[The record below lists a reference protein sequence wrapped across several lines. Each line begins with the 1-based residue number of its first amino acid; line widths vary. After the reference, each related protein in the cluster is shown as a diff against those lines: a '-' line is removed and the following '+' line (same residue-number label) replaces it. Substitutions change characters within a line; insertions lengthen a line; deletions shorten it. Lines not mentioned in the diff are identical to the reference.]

1 MLKCLLCGAM
11 IEKRL
16 SLKQLLLP
24 GRIPQPKICIKCQS
38 RLVLRKS
45 THPCPG
51 CGRKLLVSETIC
63 WECQQWQHQYG
74 WLLANQSLYAYN
86 DMMREYMKRYKFQGD
101 YGLRLAFQAEFNQ
114 FLKEFDYDVLVPI
127 PIAPHTW
134 QTRGFNQTTA
144 LLTLPYTT
152 ALTTIA
158 NNKQKQ
164 SSKTRQERLKTPQIF
179 RLTQPQKI
187 IHQRVLL
194 VDDVYTTGRTLYHAA
209 VLCHQAGCLE
219 VKSATLVS

>member
-1 MLKCLLCGAM
+1 MRFFQHPRWFKWQAERGAHKSVLLAASGFTLGQWAAGFARLCIRLPIWIKRGRVCLLKCLLCGAM

-86 DMMREYMKRYKFQGD
+86 DMMREYMKRYKF
-101 YGLRLAFQAEFNQ
+101 YRLYNNAVIY
-114 FLKEFDYDVLVPI
+114 LIRLI
-127 PIAPHTW
+127 TW
-134 QTRGFNQTTA
+134 H
-144 LLTLPYTT
+144 
-152 ALTTIA
+152 
-158 NNKQKQ
+158 NK
-164 SSKTRQERLKTPQIF
+164 
-179 RLTQPQKI
+179 
-187 IHQRVLL
+187 
-194 VDDVYTTGRTLYHAA
+194 
-209 VLCHQAGCLE
+209 
-219 VKSATLVS
+219 